1 MAIMIPDSV
10 REGTVSL
17 AEKRLF
23 ARFRREL
30 PDNIYVLHSLGLT
43 NHKNKLW
50 GECDFVIVSPTGVFV
65 IEVKGGGVACQSGVW
80 IYTRHNG
87 AETKKPE
94 GPFEQAKTAMFAV
107 REVLF
112 QRDSLKRCLI
122 GYGVIMPDE
131 VFTREGPEIELGV
144 LLDSRQYHN
153 SLDDYLHRLS
163 GFWTSCYSTKH
174 GTVPKVLEK
183 PLIEEIRGLLRP
195 EVRTALTLN
204 STLCKIDKQ
213 QVELTDEQCRI
224 LRRMDKNPRTLV
236 SGGAGTGKT
245 ILAMDKA
252 LHKAGSGQK
261 VLFLC
266 FNRLLGNHIKCHAK
280 KKCAGENLVVNSIH
294 SWFFEVIKEAGLD
307 AKLNSFDKDDHEL
320 FTRHYPEVF
329 MDAFIRLEKECFDCL
344 ILDEAQD
351 LLQMP
356 YLDPLDLVLKGGLS
370 EGNWHFFMDPLQNI
384 FWGMDEELI
393 ETLKKY
399 GFAQFDLTINCRNTK
414 GVAVTTSTI
423 SGIDLPLEGAV
434 DGGRS
439 EVKYYSDM
447 EGLRTEIG
455 KAIEKLLLQGVRRD
469 DIIILSSSKLINSC
483 LSGLVKLAG
492 SKICDFAEEMNL
504 RGAIDFCTFQ
514 AFKGLERKVVVA
526 VDLKDLESD
535 QSRLLHYCG
544 LSRARSVLIV
554 FLSEADKAAY
564 SRLAYQFGE
573 RMAERS
579 S

>member
-10 REGTVSL
+10 REGTASL

-23 ARFRREL
+23 GRFRREL

-65 IEVKGGGVACQSGVW
+65 IEVKGGGVACKDGLW
-80 IYTRHNG
+80 IYTRHDG
-87 AETKKPE
+87 GETKKPE

-107 REVLF
+107 REVLI
-112 QRDSLKRCLI
+112 QKDHLKRCLV

-131 VFTREGPEIELGV
+131 VFVQEGPEIELGV
-144 LLDSRQYHN
+144 LLDSRQYEDN
-153 SLDDYLHRLS
+153 LEDYLHRLS
-163 GFWTSCYSTKH
+163 GFWTNCYRTKH
-174 GTVPKVLEK
+174 GAVPKILEK
-183 PLIEEIRGLLRP
+183 PVIEEIRSLLRP
-195 EVRTALTLN
+195 EVRTALTLS
-204 STLCKIDKQ
+204 STLSKIDKQ

-236 SGGAGTGKT
+236 CGGAGTGKT
-245 ILAMDKA
+245 ILAIDKA
-252 LHKAGSGQK
+252 LQKAGSGQK

-266 FNRLLGNHIKCHAK
+266 YNRLLGNHIKSHAK
-280 KKCAGENLVVNSIH
+280 EKGAGENLEVNSIH
-294 SWFFEVIKEAGLD
+294 AWFHEVIREAGLET
-307 AKLNSFDKDDHEL
+307 KLKSSDNDDHEL
-320 FTRHYPEVF
+320 FTRRYPEVF
-329 MDAFIRLEKECFDCL
+329 MDAFIQLEKECFDCL

-351 LLQMP
+351 LLQML
-356 YLDPLDLVLKGGLS
+356 YLDSLDLVLKGGLS

-384 FWGMDEELI
+384 FLGTDEELI
-393 ETLKKY
+393 GILKEY

-423 SGIDLPLEGAV
+423 SGIDLPIEGAV

-439 EVKYYSDM
+439 EVKYFTNI
-447 EGLRTEIG
+447 EGLRTETG
-455 KAIEKLLLQGVRRD
+455 KTLEKLFLQGVRRD
-469 DIIILSSSKLINSC
+469 DIIILSSSKFISSC

-492 SKICDFAEEMNL
+492 SKICDLTEEISA

-526 VDLKDLESD
+526 IDLKDLESD

-554 FLSEADKAAY
+554 FLSDRDKDTY
-564 SRLAYQFGE
+564 IQLAYRFGE

-579 S
+579 P